1 MKTIIVITS
10 PVAVLNEIE
19 IIHSLFENGLDVLHL
34 RKPAIN
40 KEELEQF
47 LLQINA
53 RWHAQIVMHQHFDLV
68 EKYSLKGIH
77 LNEYLRKEDKKKLLP
92 QFATFQISTSV
103 HTFDDLISESP
114 DFDYIFI
121 SKLFDSISKKEAKT
135 IDLEE
140 LRTVMQENNIVN
152 AIGLGGISEQ
162 NAAALQQL
170 NLKGIALLGAVW
182 ESPNPVNVLAKVT
195 KL

>member
-40 KEELEQF
+40 KEVLEQF

-53 RWHAQIVMHQHFDLV
+53 RWHAQIVMHQHFELV
-68 EKYSLKGIH
+68 EKYGLKGIH
-77 LNEYLRKEDKKKLLP
+77 LNEYLRKEDKKKLLA

-103 HTFDDLISESP
+103 HTFEDLIAESP
-114 DFDYIFI
+114 DFAYVFI
-121 SKLFDSISKKEAKT
+121 SKLFDSISKDEEKS
-135 IDLEE
+135 IDLEILE
-140 LRTVMQENNIVN
+140 ATLLNYQIDNT
-152 AIGLGGISEQ
+152 IGLGGINE
-162 NAAALQQL
+162 NNIADLQSIP
-170 NLKGIALLGAVW
+170 LKGVALLGAIW
-182 ESPNPVNVLAKVT
+182 ESSNPIETWQKI
-195 KL
+195 KK